1 MLVISLIV
9 SYNLLFYIFNDKL
22 SGTSN
27 PERQLN
33 HYLEIKRGYKTNEIK
48 DFHVTTFNLRINAN
62 VPYIEVPEIS
72 YMYSFAYVRFTDDP
86 YSEYRYIIEKESIK
100 QIEVSNFTRK
110 NAAFK
115 HIENNDVKI
124 IK

>member
-1 MLVISLIV
+1 
-9 SYNLLFYIFNDKL
+9 
-22 SGTSN
+22 
-27 PERQLN
+27 
-33 HYLEIKRGYKTNEIK
+33 
-48 DFHVTTFNLRINAN
+48 
-62 VPYIEVPEIS
+62 
-72 YMYSFAYVRFTDDP
+72 MYSFAYVRFTDDP

-115 HIENNDVKI
+115 NIENNDVKI